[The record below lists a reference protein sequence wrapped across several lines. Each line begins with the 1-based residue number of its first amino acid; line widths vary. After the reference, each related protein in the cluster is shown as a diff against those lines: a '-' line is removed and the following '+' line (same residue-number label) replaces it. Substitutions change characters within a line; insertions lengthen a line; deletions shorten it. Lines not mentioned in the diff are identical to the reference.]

1 MENFTASAFRGVP
14 SWNFTP
20 LRSLKVYWRPS
31 FDMVQDSARPGTIC
45 VLSSG
50 KVTSVS
56 TTRRPTRFELRSVT
70 WAGSRLTGSAT
81 SPTRSVPAGWA
92 ATGSAARLRAS
103 ASTIIAGAIIDENE
117 CRAGM
122 VSLLA
127 GFGVNG
133 RHHTL
138 RPYLA
143 QASARRALAPSNR
156 DLPRRGRPYSRSR
169 AGALSAPIAKAPT
182 DRQGRRRRRA
192 GRPPRGGP
200 RSDRAPG

>member
-92 ATGSAARLRAS
+92 ATPAAHTPTASTARSIEVRMRRAVMASLRAGS
-103 ASTIIAGAIIDENE
+103 GAN
-117 CRAGM
+117 A
-122 VSLLA
+122 
-127 GFGVNG
+127 
-133 RHHTL
+133 RHHTP
-138 RPYLA
+138 RPHLA
-143 QASARRALAPSNR
+143 QARGASRIGSERPAIALHHERAQVAGGRHDLSETPARTLRRIVEARREGA
-156 DLPRRGRPYSRSR
+156 RGP
-169 AGALSAPIAKAPT
+169 LVE
-182 DRQGRRRRRA
+182 
-192 GRPPRGGP
+192 
-200 RSDRAPG
+200 